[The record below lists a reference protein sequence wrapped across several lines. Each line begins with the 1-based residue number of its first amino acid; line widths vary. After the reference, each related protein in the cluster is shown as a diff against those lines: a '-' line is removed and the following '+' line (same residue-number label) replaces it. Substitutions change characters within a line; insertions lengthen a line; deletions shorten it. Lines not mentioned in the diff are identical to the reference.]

1 MSDIYKRDTLVNFRL
16 TFEEYEKLKLA
27 SSVCGAHSLSDFVRG
42 AVLRSVNSANGAN
55 NHSSN
60 LEGRIAALVVVF
72 DHRYLNAEQAALAR
86 LAVEQA
92 HGGRHPPWNG
102 QNQAWRA
109 GPVTLLTLGKRGWGE
124 EGPAHRGL
132 RQPVNNGRA
141 PT

>member
-60 LEGRIAALVVVF
+60 LEGRIADLQTTIRQLTGLLEEIGGAF
-72 DHRYLNAEQAALAR
+72 AR
-86 LAVEQA
+86 EARKQAVE
-92 HGGRHPPWNG
+92 
-102 QNQAWRA
+102 
-109 GPVTLLTLGKRGWGE
+109 TLEVKH
-124 EGPAHRGL
+124 AS
-132 RQPVNNGRA
+132 A
-141 PT
+141 P